1 MATHSEQRSLPHSS
15 EQLFGLVAD
24 VEKYPEFLPWCVG
37 ARIRSQESDLL
48 VADLMIGFNG
58 LNEKFTTQVKLDR
71 VAMKIDVIYQDGPF
85 KYLNNRWLF
94 MSKNAGACDLDFFID
109 FEFKSRLL
117 QALMGPLFG
126 EAVRRMVG
134 AFESRAL
141 HLYG

>member
-1 MATHSEQRSLPHSS
+1 LATHSEQRALPHSS

-37 ARIRSQESDLL
+37 ARIRSRESDLL

-58 LNEKFTTQVKLDR
+58 LNEHFTTKVKLDR
-71 VAMKIDVIYQDGPF
+71 GAMKIDVIYQEGPF

-94 MSKNAGACDLDFFID
+94 MSKSAGTCDLDFFID

>member
-48 VADLMIGFNG
+48 VADLMIGFYG

-109 FEFKSRLL
+109 FEFKSRFL

>member
-1 MATHSEQRSLPHSS
+1 MATHSEQRALPHSS

-37 ARIRSQESDLL
+37 ARIRSRESDLL
-48 VADLMIGFNG
+48 VAELMIGFNG

-109 FEFKSRLL
+109 FEFKSRFL

>member
-37 ARIRSQESDLL
+37 ARIRSRESDLL

-58 LNEKFTTQVKLDR
+58 LNEQFTTQVKLDR

>member
-1 MATHSEQRSLPHSS
+1 LATHSEQRALPHSS

-109 FEFKSRLL
+109 FEFKSRFL

>member
-1 MATHSEQRSLPHSS
+1 MATHSEQRALPHSS

-71 VAMKIDVIYQDGPF
+71 VAMKIDVIYQEGPF

-109 FEFKSRLL
+109 FEFKSRFL

>member
-37 ARIRSQESDLL
+37 ARIRSRESDLL
-48 VADLMIGFNG
+48 TADLMIGFNG
-58 LNEKFTTQVKLDR
+58 LNEQFTTQVKLDR

-109 FEFKSRLL
+109 FEFKSRFL

>member
-94 MSKNAGACDLDFFID
+94 ISKNAGACDLDFFID

>member
-1 MATHSEQRSLPHSS
+1 MATHSEQRALPHSS

-94 MSKNAGACDLDFFID
+94 MSKSAGTCDLDFFID

>member
-71 VAMKIDVIYQDGPF
+71 VAMKINVIYQDGPF

-109 FEFKSRLL
+109 FEFKSRFL

>member
-1 MATHSEQRSLPHSS
+1 LATHSEQRALPHSS

-58 LNEKFTTQVKLDR
+58 LNEQFTTQVKLDR
-71 VAMKIDVIYQDGPF
+71 VAMKIDVIYQEGPF

>member
-1 MATHSEQRSLPHSS
+1 LATHSEQRALPHSS

-37 ARIRSQESDLL
+37 ARICSRESDLL
-48 VADLMIGFNG
+48 VAELMIGFNG
-58 LNEKFTTQVKLDR
+58 LNEHFTTQVKLDR
-71 VAMKIDVIYQDGPF
+71 GAMKIDVIYQEGPF

-94 MSKNAGACDLDFFID
+94 MSKSAGTCDLDFFID

>member
-1 MATHSEQRSLPHSS
+1 MATHSEQRALPHSS

-109 FEFKSRLL
+109 FEFKSRFL

>member
-134 AFESRAL
+134 AFESRAS

>member
-1 MATHSEQRSLPHSS
+1 MATHSEQRALPHSS

>member
-109 FEFKSRLL
+109 FEFKSRFL

>member
-1 MATHSEQRSLPHSS
+1 LATHSEQRSLPHSS

>member
-1 MATHSEQRSLPHSS
+1 LATHSEQRALPHSS

-58 LNEKFTTQVKLDR
+58 LNEQFTTQVKLDR

-85 KYLNNRWLF
+85 KYLNNHWQF

>member
-1 MATHSEQRSLPHSS
+1 LATHSEQRSLPHSS

-109 FEFKSRLL
+109 FEFKSRFL

>member
-1 MATHSEQRSLPHSS
+1 MATHSEQRALPHSS

-58 LNEKFTTQVKLDR
+58 LNEHFTTQVKLDR
-71 VAMKIDVIYQDGPF
+71 IAMKIDVIYQDGPF

-94 MSKNAGACDLDFFID
+94 MSKNAGTCDLDFFID

>member
-1 MATHSEQRSLPHSS
+1 MATHSEQRALPHSS

-58 LNEKFTTQVKLDR
+58 LNEHFTTQVKLDR

-94 MSKNAGACDLDFFID
+94 MSKSAGTCDLDFFID

>member
-37 ARIRSQESDLL
+37 ARIRSQESGLL

-109 FEFKSRLL
+109 FEFKSRFL

>member
-1 MATHSEQRSLPHSS
+1 MATHSEQRALPHSS

-58 LNEKFTTQVKLDR
+58 LNEQFTTQVKLDR

-85 KYLNNRWLF
+85 KYLNNRWQF